1 MRHVAAYLLAV
12 LGGNAN
18 PSANDLKGILSA
30 VGVDASNAS
39 LEIVINNLKG
49 KSLND
54 LIEEG
59 NTLLANVPSGG
70 PGGAS
75 LSNGGTAAATEE
87 EMPKEKNPE
96 PDSDGSSDS
105 EMGFGLFD

>member
-30 VGVDASNAS
+30 VGVDANNAS
-39 LEIVINNLKG
+39 LEIVISNLKG
-49 KSLND
+49 KSIND

-59 NTLLANVPSGG
+59 NALLANVPSGG
-70 PGGAS
+70 PGCAGV
-75 LSNGGTAAATEE
+75 SNGGTASATEE
-87 EMPKEKNPE
+87 EKPKEETPD
-96 PDSDGSSDS
+96 PDSDSDCS
-105 EMGFGLFD
+105 LGLGLFD